1 MNKRFYATLLAMPLA
16 LSNAFADDATGGPV
30 VKISGYGTAAMTWA
44 DTDKA
49 EFSRPNQSGGA
60 GRTGRTGVDSN
71 LGLQANVA
79 ANDWL
84 SGTVQGLVRKDGDDN
99 YGADLAW
106 AFAKAQ
112 VSEHLSLRVGR
123 MGLPVFMIS
132 DYRNVGYA
140 NTMLRPPSEVY
151 SQVVLNSIDGIDAT
165 YQRAFGDTNLTA
177 QLAVGST
184 KTDIASNKTLVHLDG
199 KSITALNLVAERGP
213 LTLRFGRADTR
224 ITINDSAAQNG
235 LIGGLRAAGAGYHFA
250 QLGTLAN
257 ALVLNDKKASFTS
270 LGLGLDWNNIVV
282 QSEYA
287 KRKTDSYVNDTTS
300 WYLMGGYRIGKFLPY
315 YSHSNLSVDHI
326 VANTVPAACP
336 PGYPAACTPTM
347 RALSAGVTEMTTTGT
362 QGEQSTDTIGLRWD
376 FHRSAALK
384 VQIDRIRP
392 KNGNGLFLAPAGS
405 PKFAP
410 GTSIGPVT
418 VGAVAID
425 FVF

>member
-16 LSNAFADDATGGPV
+16 LSNAFADDATGGPA
-30 VKISGYGTAAMTWA
+30 VKISGFGTAAMTWA
-44 DTDKA
+44 DTDRA
-49 EFSRPNQSGGA
+49 EFSRPNQSA
-60 GRTGRTGVDSN
+60 GVGRSGRTGVDSN

-99 YGADLAW
+99 YGAELAW

-112 VSEHLSLRVGR
+112 VSDHLSLRVGR

-140 NTMLRPPSEVY
+140 NTMLRPPGDVY
-151 SQVVLNSIDGIDAT
+151 SQVPLNSIDGIDAT
-165 YQRAFGDTNLTA
+165 YQRAFGDINLTA

-184 KTDIASNKTLVHLDG
+184 KTDIASNKTVVHLEG

-224 ITINDSAAQNG
+224 ITIDDSTAQNN
-235 LIGGLRAAGAGYHFA
+235 LIGGLRATAVRANMPSLA
-250 QLGTLAN
+250 TLAN
-257 ALVLNDKKASFTS
+257 ELVLKDKKASFTS
-270 LGLGLDWNNIVV
+270 VGMGLDWNNIVV

-326 VANTVPAACP
+326 VANTVPRIPQLAL
-336 PGYPAACTPTM
+336 
-347 RALSAGVTEMTTTGT
+347 LSAGVTAMSTTGT

-405 PKFAP
+405 LTFAP
-410 GTSIGPVT
+410 NAAALGPVT
-418 VGAVAID
+418 VGAIAID

>member
-49 EFSRPNQSGGA
+49 EFSRPNQSGGVSRN
-60 GRTGRTGVDSN
+60 GRTGIDSN

-99 YGADLAW
+99 YGAELAW

-112 VSEHLSLRVGR
+112 VSEHLSLRIGR

-140 NTMLRPPSEVY
+140 NTMLRPPGEVY
-151 SQVVLNSIDGIDAT
+151 SQVVLNTIDGIDAT

-184 KTDIASNKTLVHLDG
+184 KTDIASNKTVVHLDG

-224 ITINDSAAQNG
+224 ITINDSADQNA
-235 LIGGLRAAGAGYHFA
+235 LIGGLRAAAVQAHMPS
-250 QLGTLAN
+250 LGTLAN
-257 ALVLNDKKASFTS
+257 SLVLKDKKASFTS
-270 LGLGLDWNNIVV
+270 VGLGLDWNNIVV

-315 YSHSNLSVDHI
+315 YSHANLSVDHI
-326 VANTVPAACP
+326 VANTVPRLS
-336 PGYPAACTPTM
+336 PGLIQ
-347 RALSAGVTEMTTTGT
+347 LSNGVTKMSSTGT

-384 VQIDRIRP
+384 VQIDRIHP
-392 KNGNGLFLAPAGS
+392 KNGNGLLLAPAGS
-405 PKFAP
+405 NSFPAGAP
-410 GTSIGPVT
+410 SVGPVT